1 MPELPEVETIRR
13 HLAPHVDGRT
23 LQRLEIHD
31 ARWSL
36 PLAPQELSAAV
47 GRGRVERLGRRGK
60 YLVWELEDEAYLL
73 LHLRMTGTLLLDPP
87 ERPPHT
93 RVTFGLEGAELQFVD
108 PRRFGT
114 GELGPGRGAGRA
126 GRRST
131 FSRRSPARWSRSTRV
146 PRGGGSRTSPAA
158 AAPRS

>member
-36 PLAPQELSAAV
+36 PLAPREVARAVRAAPS
-47 GRGRVERLGRRGK
+47 RLGRRGK
-60 YLVWELEDEAYLL
+60 YLVWELEDEVYLL

-87 ERPPHT
+87 ERAPHT
-93 RVTFGLEGAELQFVD
+93 RVTFDLGEHTLEFVD
-108 PRRFGT
+108 PRRLGT
-114 GELGPGRGAGRA
+114 VKSARPG
-126 GRRST
+126 
-131 FSRRSPARWSRSTRV
+131 STR
-146 PRGGGSRTSPAA
+146 RLLRQ
-158 AAPRS
+158 APSG